1 MLFVLIDQKHP
12 SKLLTHVNY
21 IISLIFVNLGI
32 NLRCLKAKKEWL
44 NEKVLALLL
53 KELRHAALLIW
64 SGKLFQSRGAM
75 TEKEQFSKGS
85 RLSSQTT
92 NNSLLVE
99 WSVQG
104 VLLIKESAST
114 TFLTGNF
121 SLVCLSF
128 LCIMV

>member
-1 MLFVLIDQKHP
+1 MIIIVMIIVICTNWPKALIKVANA
-12 SKLLTHVNY
+12 HVNY

-75 TEKEQFSKGS
+75 TEKEQFS
-85 RLSSQTT
+85 
-92 NNSLLVE
+92 
-99 WSVQG
+99 
-104 VLLIKESAST
+104 
-114 TFLTGNF
+114 
-121 SLVCLSF
+121 
-128 LCIMV
+128 